1 MTDGSP
7 ISNAGFTEVQK
18 APGMHGR
25 DHSAGLMSD
34 HVSRIRYSCAVS
46 AVAGVFFGFMA
57 SICPADVSADE
68 SDSAEWTVR
77 ELMSRLANVERA
89 SIDFIETKRSILLF
103 IDTVSSGEILYR
115 APDYIEKRTL
125 SPFTERVVIDGDSMV
140 IDKTLTSGHDQEK
153 TVISQVYSVDSHPV
167 LKASI
172 ESFRNMISGNY
183 EALHDGFL
191 LNLSGP
197 MSNWNLKLVPDSG
210 NALAHIKEINLTGS
224 GAFLRRIVT
233 TQSDDDQTI
242 LELAYRKLK
251 YHAFPS

>member
-1 MTDGSP
+1 
-7 ISNAGFTEVQK
+7 
-18 APGMHGR
+18 
-25 DHSAGLMSD
+25 MSD
-34 HVSRIRYSCAVS
+34 HVPRIRYSRAVS
-46 AVAGVFFGFMA
+46 VVAGVFFGFMA
-57 SICPADVSADE
+57 SICPADVSPDQGH
-68 SDSAEWTVR
+68 SAEWTIR
-77 ELMSRLANVERA
+77 ALMSRLANVETA
-89 SIDFIETKRSILLF
+89 SIEFTETKQSVLLF
-103 IDTVSSGEILYR
+103 IDTVSSGQILYR
-115 APDYIEKRTL
+115 SPDYIEKRTV
-125 SPFTERVVIDGDSMV
+125 SPFTERVVIDGDSMI

-183 EALHDGFL
+183 EALHNGFR

-197 MSNWNLKLVPDSG
+197 MSGWNLKLVPDSE

-233 TQSDDDQTI
+233 VQADDDQTI

-251 YHAFPS
+251 YHVFPS